1 MSLLWAYR
9 LFRAW
14 DNTRLDSACKAFM
27 FVNGENV
34 PLNQPG
40 EPRMI
45 VCKHM
50 PVQQI
55 YTFVPP
61 KIRDIP
67 E

>member
-1 MSLLWAYR
+1 MKLIWAYN

-14 DNTRLDSACKAFM
+14 ENTRLDSACKALM

-34 PLNQPG
+34 PLTQPG
-40 EPRMI
+40 EPKTI
-45 VCKHM
+45 VSMHM

-55 YTFVPP
+55 YSFVPR
-61 KIRDIP
+61 KYKEP